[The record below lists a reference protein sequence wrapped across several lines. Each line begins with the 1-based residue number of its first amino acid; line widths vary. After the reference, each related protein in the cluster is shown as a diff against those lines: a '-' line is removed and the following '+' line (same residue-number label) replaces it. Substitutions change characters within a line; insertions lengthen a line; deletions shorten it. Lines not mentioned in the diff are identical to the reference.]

1 MTQPSPVQPTPV
13 QPGPQPG
20 PGQPGPVAL
29 TPAEYYAGIE
39 AGAAA
44 IGALVAGGD
53 LARPVPTCPDW
64 TLRELAVHV
73 GRVHRWAAQ
82 ITATRAA
89 EPPAF
94 RTLPDGQFPA
104 EPAGQADWLAAGA
117 AQVVAAVGEA
127 GQDPVWAFG
136 AVAPASFWGR
146 RMCHETLVHAAD
158 ARLAAGLPAGLP
170 PAPAVAADGIDE
182 WLTVLM
188 PPPPGQ
194 ADPRAQ
200 VLPPGTALHVR
211 ASDADGPG
219 PAEWIIRHG
228 TAGVNVTRLAGP
240 AGPPAGGHSGDDVVL
255 AGPAA
260 ALLLVLLR
268 RLPADDPSVAVT
280 GQREVLDRWLAGMR
294 F

>member
-1 MTQPSPVQPTPV
+1 MTERSDVQPR
-13 QPGPQPG
+13 
-20 PGQPGPVAL
+20 
-29 TPAEYYAGIE
+29 PADYYAVIE
-39 AGAAA
+39 SGAAA
-44 IGALVAGGD
+44 IGALVADGD
-53 LARPVPTCPDW
+53 LARPIPTCPDW

-89 EPPAF
+89 APPEF
-94 RTLPDGQFPA
+94 RSLPGGRFPG
-104 EPAGQADWLAAGA
+104 EPAGQAEWLAAGA
-117 AQVVAAVGEA
+117 AQAVAAIEEA

-136 AVAPASFWGR
+136 AVAPAGFWGR
-146 RMCHETLVHAAD
+146 RMCHETLVNAAD
-158 ARLAAGLPAGLP
+158 ARLAAGLP
-170 PAPAVAADGIDE
+170 PAPAPAAVAADGIDE

-200 VLPPGTALHVR
+200 VLGAGVALHVR
-211 ASDADGPG
+211 TTDVTGPG
-219 PAEWIIRHG
+219 TGAWVIRHG
-228 TAGVNVTRLAGP
+228 TGGVNVIRLAGP
-240 AGPPAGGHSGDDVVL
+240 GGGVTGGITGGHARGDVVL

-268 RLPADDPSVAVT
+268 RLAPEDPAVSVT
-280 GQREVLDRWLAGMR
+280 GDRAVLDRWLAGTR